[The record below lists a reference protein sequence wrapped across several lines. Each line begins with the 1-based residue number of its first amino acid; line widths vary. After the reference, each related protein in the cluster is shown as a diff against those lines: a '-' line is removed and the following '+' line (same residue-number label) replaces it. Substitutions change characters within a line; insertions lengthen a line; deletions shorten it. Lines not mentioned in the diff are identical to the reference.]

1 MDALQKKLP
10 YSLDAEQS
18 VLGSILIDP
27 ECFDDV
33 AQIVRADDFY
43 LETHGEIFALMQ
55 KYSMQSKNIDVI
67 TLINSLVANGVY
79 EDDAAARSYIKLLVD
94 IVPGSANAKDYAEI
108 VRDKSTLRRLINAT
122 EEIQRD
128 AYSEGEDVSKIVD
141 LAEQRI
147 FEIAEK
153 NIRRDFVHIR
163 DVIVDTYERLSKLQ
177 EGNDEELHGVDTGF
191 TDLDRYIGGFGKGNL
206 IIVGARPGIGK
217 TSFCLNIGTNIA
229 KKTKKAVCFFSLEM
243 SSEELVTRVISSE
256 SMVLSERLRNGKLDK
271 DDWSKIATA
280 CSVLSE
286 TDIYIDDTSNI
297 TLTAMKAKLRR
308 IAKGKLGLV
317 VIDYL
322 QLMESETKRKDG
334 SRVNEIGDISRGLK
348 LLAKELNVPVI
359 VCSQL
364 SRSSEKEKDKR
375 KPMLSDLRDS
385 GSIEQDAD
393 MVIFLS
399 RDFYGEDPEKAN
411 LVDVTLAKNRHGSS
425 GTVTMSWLG
434 QYYKFSTLEN
444 NLSEG

>member
-43 LETHGEIFALMQ
+43 LETHGEIFSLMQ
-55 KYSMQSKNIDVI
+55 SYSLQSKSIDVI
-67 TLINSLVANGVY
+67 TLINALVASKVY
-79 EDDAAARSYIKLLVD
+79 EDEAAARSYIKLLVD
-94 IVPGSANAKDYAEI
+94 VVPGSANARDYAEI
-108 VRDKSTLRRLINAT
+108 VRDKSTLRRLLNAT
-122 EEIQRD
+122 EEIQKD
-128 AYSEGEDVSKIVD
+128 VYNEGEDVSKIVD

-163 DVIVDTYERLSKLQ
+163 DVIMETYERLGKLQ

-191 TDLDRYIGGFGKGNL
+191 TELDRYVGGFGKGNL

-217 TSFCLNIGTNIA
+217 TSFCLNLGTNIA

-243 SSEELVTRVISSE
+243 SSEELVSRVISSE
-256 SMVLSERLRNGKLDK
+256 AMVLSERLRNGKLDK

-297 TLTAMKAKLRR
+297 GLTAMKAKLRR
-308 IAKGKLGLV
+308 IKNLGLV
-317 VIDYL
+317 VVDYL

-348 LLAKELNVPVI
+348 LLAKELGVPVI

-364 SRSSEKEKDKR
+364 SRSSEKEKER

-399 RDFYGEDPEKAN
+399 RDFYGNDPEKAN

-425 GTVTMSWLG
+425 GTVQMSWLG
-434 QYYKFSTLEN
+434 QYYKFSTLES
-444 NLSEG
+444 NLTEN

>member
-1 MDALQKKLP
+1 MDSLQKRLP

-27 ECFDDV
+27 ECINDI
-33 AQIVRADDFY
+33 AQIIKQDDFY
-43 LETHGEIFALMQ
+43 LEVHSEIYGLMQ
-55 KYSMQSKNIDVI
+55 ECNLKSKTIDVV
-67 TLINSLVANGVY
+67 TLINSLVSEGIY
-79 EDDAAARSYIKLLVD
+79 EDEAAARSYIKLLVD
-94 IVPGSANAKDYAEI
+94 VVPSSANARDYAEI
-108 VRDKSTLRRLINAT
+108 VRDKATLRRLILAAD
-122 EEIQRD
+122 EIQKD
-128 AYSEGEDVSKIVD
+128 AYNEGENVSKIVD

-153 NIRRDFVHIR
+153 NVRKDFAHIR
-163 DVIVDTYERLSKLQ
+163 DVIMETYDRLSKLQ
-177 EGNDEELHGVDTGF
+177 DGENEDAMGVSTGYV
-191 TDLDRYIGGFGKGNL
+191 DLDRYVGGFAKGNL

-217 TSFCLNIGTNIA
+217 TSFCLNLGTNIA

-243 SSEELVTRVISSE
+243 SNEELVSRIISSE
-256 SMVLSERLRNGKLDK
+256 ALVHSEKLRNGQLDK
-271 DDWSKIATA
+271 DDWEKIANA

-297 TLTAMKAKLRR
+297 SLTGMKAKLRR
-308 IAKGKLGLV
+308 VKNLGLV
-317 VIDYL
+317 VVDYL
-322 QLMESETKRKDG
+322 QLMESETKRRDG

-348 LLAKELNVPVI
+348 LLAKELGVPVI

-364 SRSSEKEKDKR
+364 NRSTEKEKER

-399 RDFYGEDPEKAN
+399 RDFYGNDPEKAN
-411 LVDVTLAKNRHGSS
+411 LVDVIVAKNRHGSS
-425 GTVTMSWLG
+425 GTVQMSWLG
-434 QYYKFSTLEN
+434 HYYKFSL
-444 NLSEG
+444 LSNISE

>member
-43 LETHGEIFALMQ
+43 LETHGEIFSLMQ
-55 KYSMQSKNIDVI
+55 SYSLQSKSIDVI
-67 TLINSLVANGVY
+67 TLINALVASKVY
-79 EDDAAARSYIKLLVD
+79 EDEAAARSYIKLLVD
-94 IVPGSANAKDYAEI
+94 VVPGSANARDYAEI
-108 VRDKSTLRRLINAT
+108 VRDKSTLRRLLNAT
-122 EEIQRD
+122 EEIQKD
-128 AYSEGEDVSKIVD
+128 VYNEGEDVSKIVD

-163 DVIVDTYERLSKLQ
+163 DVIMETYERLGKLQ

-191 TDLDRYIGGFGKGNL
+191 TELDRYVGGFGKGNL

-217 TSFCLNIGTNIA
+217 TSFCLNLGTNIA

-243 SSEELVTRVISSE
+243 SSEELVSRVISSE
-256 SMVLSERLRNGKLDK
+256 AMVLSERLRNGKLDK

-297 TLTAMKAKLRR
+297 GLTAMKAKLRR
-308 IAKGKLGLV
+308 IKNLGLV
-317 VIDYL
+317 VVDYL

-348 LLAKELNVPVI
+348 LLAKELGVPVI

-425 GTVTMSWLG
+425 GTVQMSWLG
-434 QYYKFSTLEN
+434 QYYKFSTLANITE
-444 NLSEG
+444 

>member
-1 MDALQKKLP
+1 MDALQKRLP

-27 ECFDDV
+27 KCFDDI
-33 AQIVRADDFY
+33 AQIIRQDDFY
-43 LETHGEIFALMQ
+43 LETHGEIFSLMQ
-55 KYSMQSKNIDVI
+55 SYSLQSKNIDVI
-67 TLINSLVANGVY
+67 TLINSLVANKIY
-79 EDDAAARSYIKLLVD
+79 EDEAAARSYIKLLVD
-94 IVPGSANAKDYAEI
+94 IVPGSSNAKDYASI
-108 VRDKSTLRRLINAT
+108 VRDKATLRRLITAT
-122 EEIQRD
+122 EEIQKD

-163 DVIVDTYERLSKLQ
+163 DVIMETYERLSKLQ
-177 EGNDEELHGVDTGF
+177 DSDSEELQGVQTGF
-191 TDLDRYIGGFGKGNL
+191 TDLDRYVGGFGKGNL

-217 TSFCLNIGTNIA
+217 TSFCLNLGTNIA

-243 SSEELVTRVISSE
+243 SSEELVSRVISSE
-256 SMVLSERLRNGKLDK
+256 SMVLAEKLKTGKLDK
-271 DDWSKIATA
+271 DDWSNIANA
-280 CSVLSE
+280 CSTLSE
-286 TDIYIDDTSNI
+286 TEIYIDDTSNI
-297 TLTAMKAKLRR
+297 GLTAMKAKLRR
-308 IAKGKLGLV
+308 VKNLGLV
-317 VIDYL
+317 VVDYL
-322 QLMESETKRKDG
+322 QLMESETKRRDG

-348 LLAKELNVPVI
+348 LLAKDLNVPVI

-364 SRSSEKEKDKR
+364 SRSSEKEKER

-399 RDFYGEDPEKAN
+399 RDFYGNDPEKAN

-444 NLSEG
+444 NLTEG

>member
-43 LETHGEIFALMQ
+43 LETHGSIFALMQ

-122 EEIQRD
+122 EEIQKD

-163 DVIVDTYERLSKLQ
+163 DVIVETYERLSKLQ
-177 EGNDEELHGVDTGF
+177 EGNDDELHGVDTGF

-229 KKTKKAVCFFSLEM
+229 KKAKKAVCFFSLEM

-297 TLTAMKAKLRR
+297 GLTAMKAKLRR
-308 IAKGKLGLV
+308 VKNLGLV
-317 VIDYL
+317 VVDYL

-348 LLAKELNVPVI
+348 LLAKELNGPVI

-444 NLSEG
+444 NLSES

>member
-27 ECFDDV
+27 ECFDDI
-33 AQIVRADDFY
+33 AQIIKADDFY

-55 KYSMQSKNIDVI
+55 KYSMQSKSIDVI
-67 TLINSLVANGVY
+67 TLINSLVSDGVY

-108 VRDKSTLRRLINAT
+108 VRDKATLRRLINAT
-122 EEIQRD
+122 EEIQKD

-163 DVIVDTYERLSKLQ
+163 DVIVETYERLSKLQ
-177 EGNDEELHGVDTGF
+177 DGNEEELHGVDTGF

-217 TSFCLNIGTNIA
+217 TSFCLNLGTNIA

-243 SSEELVTRVISSE
+243 SSEELVSRVISSE
-256 SMVLSERLRNGKLDK
+256 AMVLSERLRSGKLDK

-280 CSVLSE
+280 SSVLSE

-297 TLTAMKAKLRR
+297 GLTAMKAKLRR
-308 IAKGKLGLV
+308 IKNLGLV
-317 VIDYL
+317 VVDYL
-322 QLMESETKRKDG
+322 QLMESETKRRDG

-348 LLAKELNVPVI
+348 LLAKELNIPVI

-364 SRSSEKEKDKR
+364 SRSSEKEKER

-399 RDFYGEDPEKAN
+399 RDFYGNDPEKAN

-425 GTVTMSWLG
+425 GTVQMSWLG
-434 QYYKFSTLEN
+434 QYYKFSTLES
-444 NLSEG
+444 NLTEN

>member
-1 MDALQKKLP
+1 MDVLQKKLP
-10 YSLDAEQS
+10 YSLDAEQG
-18 VLGSILIDP
+18 VLGSILINPD
-27 ECFDDV
+27 CFDEV
-33 AQIVRADDFY
+33 AQIVKQDDFY
-43 LETHGEIFALMQ
+43 LENHAEIFALMQ
-55 KYSMQSKNIDVI
+55 KYNLQSKNIDVI
-67 TLINSLVANGVY
+67 TLINSLVANNVY
-79 EDDAAARSYIKLLVD
+79 DDEAAARSYIRLLVD
-94 IVPGSANAKDYAEI
+94 VVPGSSNAKDYAAI
-108 VRDKSTLRRLINAT
+108 VRDKATLRRLILAT
-122 EEIQRD
+122 EEIQKD
-128 AYSEGEDVSKIVD
+128 AYSEGEEVSKIVD

-177 EGNDEELHGVDTGF
+177 ETDNAELQGVDTGF
-191 TDLDRYIGGFGKGNL
+191 TELDRYVGGFGKGNL

-217 TSFCLNIGTNIA
+217 TSFCLNLGTNIA

-243 SSEELVTRVISSE
+243 SSEELVSRVISSE
-256 SMVLSERLRNGKLDK
+256 AMVLSERLRNGKLDK
-271 DDWSKIATA
+271 NDWPNIASA

-297 TLTAMKAKLRR
+297 GLTAMKAKLRR
-308 IAKGKLGLV
+308 VKNLGLV
-317 VIDYL
+317 VVDYL
-322 QLMESETKRKDG
+322 QLMESESKRRDG

-364 SRSSEKEKDKR
+364 SRSSEKEKER

-399 RDFYGEDPEKAN
+399 RDFYGHDPEKAN
-411 LVDVTLAKNRHGSS
+411 LVDVTLAKNRHGST

>member
-1 MDALQKKLP
+1 
-10 YSLDAEQS
+10 
-18 VLGSILIDP
+18 
-27 ECFDDV
+27 
-33 AQIVRADDFY
+33 
-43 LETHGEIFALMQ
+43 MQ
-55 KYSMQSKNIDVI
+55 RTMQ
-67 TLINSLVANGVY
+67 A
-79 EDDAAARSYIKLLVD
+79 
-94 IVPGSANAKDYAEI
+94 
-108 VRDKSTLRRLINAT
+108 LRRLITAT
-122 EEIQRD
+122 EEIQKD

-163 DVIVDTYERLSKLQ
+163 DVIMETYERLSKLQ
-177 EGNDEELHGVDTGF
+177 DSDSEELQGVQTGF
-191 TDLDRYIGGFGKGNL
+191 TDLDRYVGGFGKGNL

-217 TSFCLNIGTNIA
+217 TSFCLNLGTNIA

-243 SSEELVTRVISSE
+243 SSEELVARVISSE
-256 SMVLSERLRNGKLDK
+256 SMVLAEKLKTGKLDK
-271 DDWSKIATA
+271 DDWSNIANA
-280 CSVLSE
+280 CSTLSE
-286 TDIYIDDTSNI
+286 TEIYIDDTSNI
-297 TLTAMKAKLRR
+297 GLTAMKAKLRR
-308 IAKGKLGLV
+308 VKNLGLV
-317 VIDYL
+317 VVDYL
-322 QLMESETKRKDG
+322 QLMESETKRRDG

-348 LLAKELNVPVI
+348 LLAKDLNVPVI

-364 SRSSEKEKDKR
+364 SRSSEKEKER

-399 RDFYGEDPEKAN
+399 RDFYGNDPEKAN

-444 NLSEG
+444 NLTEG

>member
-1 MDALQKKLP
+1 MDALQKRLP

-27 ECFDDV
+27 ECFDEV
-33 AQIVRADDFY
+33 AQIIRQDDFY
-43 LETHGEIFALMQ
+43 LETHGEIFGLMQ
-55 KYSMQSKNIDVI
+55 SYSLQSKNIDVI
-67 TLINSLVANGVY
+67 TLINSLVANKIY
-79 EDDAAARSYIKLLVD
+79 EDEAAARSYIKLLVD
-94 IVPGSANAKDYAEI
+94 IVPGSSNAKDYASI
-108 VRDKSTLRRLINAT
+108 VRDKATLRRLITAT
-122 EEIQRD
+122 EEIQKD

-163 DVIVDTYERLSKLQ
+163 DVIMETYERLSKLQ
-177 EGNDEELHGVDTGF
+177 DSDSEELQGVQTGF
-191 TDLDRYIGGFGKGNL
+191 TDLDRYVGGFGKGNL

-217 TSFCLNIGTNIA
+217 TSFCLNLGTNIA

-243 SSEELVTRVISSE
+243 SSEELVARVISSE
-256 SMVLSERLRNGKLDK
+256 SMVLAEKLKTGKLDK
-271 DDWSKIATA
+271 DDWSNIANA
-280 CSVLSE
+280 CSTLSE
-286 TDIYIDDTSNI
+286 TEIYIDDTSNI
-297 TLTAMKAKLRR
+297 GLTAMKAKLRR
-308 IAKGKLGLV
+308 VKNLGLV
-317 VIDYL
+317 VVDYL
-322 QLMESETKRKDG
+322 QLMESETKRRDG

-348 LLAKELNVPVI
+348 LLAKDLNVPVI

-364 SRSSEKEKDKR
+364 SRSSEKEKER

-399 RDFYGEDPEKAN
+399 RDFYGNDPEKAN

-444 NLSEG
+444 NLTEG

>member
-1 MDALQKKLP
+1 MDILQKKLP

-18 VLGSILIDP
+18 VLGAILIDP
-27 ECFDDV
+27 ECFGEV
-33 AQIVRADDFY
+33 TQIIKQDDFY
-43 LETHGEIFALMQ
+43 LENHAQIFALMQ
-55 KYSMQSKNIDVI
+55 KYSLQGKHIDVI
-67 TLINSLVANGVY
+67 NLINSLVADNVY
-79 EDDAAARSYIKLLVD
+79 EDEAAARSYIKLLVD
-94 IVPGSANAKDYAEI
+94 VVPGTSNVCDYASI
-108 VRDKSTLRRLINAT
+108 VRDKSTLRRLITAA
-122 EEIQRD
+122 EEIQKD
-128 AYSEGEDVSKIVD
+128 AYTEGEDVSKIVD
-141 LAEQRI
+141 LAEKRI
-147 FEIAEK
+147 FDIAEK
-153 NIRRDFVHIR
+153 NITRDFVHIR
-163 DVIVDTYERLSKLQ
+163 DVIMGTYERLSKLQ
-177 EGNDEELHGVDTGF
+177 EEGDESTRGIDTGF
-191 TDLDRYIGGFGKGNL
+191 SDLDRYVGGFGQGNL

-217 TSFCLNIGTNIA
+217 TSFCLNLGTNIA

-243 SSEELVTRVISSE
+243 SNEELVSRVISSE
-256 SMVLSERLRNGKLDK
+256 SMVLSEKLRNGKLDK

-297 TLTAMKAKLRR
+297 GLTTMKAKLRR
-308 IAKGKLGLV
+308 IKNLGLV
-317 VIDYL
+317 VVDYL
-322 QLMESETKRKDG
+322 QLMESESKRRDG

-348 LLAKELNVPVI
+348 LLAKELKVPVI

-364 SRSSEKEKDKR
+364 SRSSEKEKER

-399 RDFYGEDPEKAN
+399 RDFYGNDPAKAN

-425 GTVTMSWLG
+425 GTVQMSWLG

-444 NLSEG
+444 NLSEN

>member
-1 MDALQKKLP
+1 MDSLQKKLP

-27 ECFDDV
+27 ECFDTV
-33 AQIVRADDFY
+33 AQIIRQDDFY
-43 LETHGEIFALMQ
+43 LERHGEIFGLMQ
-55 KYSMQSKNIDVI
+55 QYNLQSKSIDVI
-67 TLINSLVANGVY
+67 TLINSLVSQQIY
-79 EDDAAARSYIKLLVD
+79 EDEAAARSYIKLLVD
-94 IVPGSANAKDYAEI
+94 VVPGSANAKDYAEI
-108 VRDKSTLRRLINAT
+108 VRDKATLRRLILAT
-122 EEIQRD
+122 EEIQKD
-128 AYSEGEDVSKIVD
+128 AYTEGEDVAKIVD

-153 NIRRDFVHIR
+153 NIRRDFVHIK
-163 DVIVDTYERLSKLQ
+163 DVIMQTYERLSKLQ
-177 EGNDEELHGVDTGF
+177 DGIDEDAMGVSTGF
-191 TDLDRYIGGFGKGNL
+191 SDLDRYVGGFGKGNL
-206 IIVGARPGIGK
+206 VIVGARPGVGK
-217 TSFCLNIGTNIA
+217 TSFCLNLGTNIA

-243 SSEELVTRVISSE
+243 SNEELVSRVISSE
-256 SMVLSERLRNGKLDK
+256 ALVHSEKLRNGKLERS
-271 DDWSKIATA
+271 DWENIANA

-308 IAKGKLGLV
+308 VKNLGLV
-317 VIDYL
+317 VVDYL

-364 SRSSEKEKDKR
+364 SRSTEKEKER

-399 RDFYGEDPEKAN
+399 RDYYGTDPEKAN
-411 LVDVTLAKNRHGSS
+411 LVDVTVAKNRHGSS
-425 GTVTMSWLG
+425 GTVQMSWLG
-434 QYYKFSTLEN
+434 HFYKFSTLAN
-444 NLSEG
+444 NASEQY

>member
-1 MDALQKKLP
+1 MDSLQKRLP

-27 ECFDDV
+27 ECFEEV
-33 AQIVRADDFY
+33 AQIIRQDDFY
-43 LETHGEIFALMQ
+43 LEKHGEIFGLMQ
-55 KYSMQSKNIDVI
+55 KYNLQSKNIDVI
-67 TLINSLVANGVY
+67 TLINSLVSQQIY
-79 EDDAAARSYIKLLVD
+79 EDEAAARSYIKLLVD
-94 IVPGSANAKDYAEI
+94 VVPGSANAKDYAEI
-108 VRDKSTLRRLINAT
+108 VRDKATLRRLILAT
-122 EEIQRD
+122 EEIQKD
-128 AYSEGEDVSKIVD
+128 AYTEGEDVARIVD

-153 NIRRDFVHIR
+153 NIRRDFVHIK
-163 DVIVDTYERLSKLQ
+163 DVIIQTYERLSKLQ
-177 EGNDEELHGVDTGF
+177 DGIDEDAMGVSTGF
-191 TDLDRYIGGFGKGNL
+191 TDLDGYVGGFGKGNL
-206 IIVGARPGIGK
+206 VIVGARPGVGK
-217 TSFCLNIGTNIA
+217 TSFCLNLGTNIA

-243 SSEELVTRVISSE
+243 SNEELVSRVISSE
-256 SMVLSERLRNGKLDK
+256 ALVHSEKLRNGKLEK
-271 DDWSKIATA
+271 SDWENIANA
-280 CSVLSE
+280 CSTLSE

-297 TLTAMKAKLRR
+297 TLTSMKAKLRR
-308 IAKGKLGLV
+308 VKNLGLV
-317 VIDYL
+317 VVDYL

-364 SRSSEKEKDKR
+364 SRSTEKEKER

-399 RDFYGEDPEKAN
+399 RDYYGNDPEKAN
-411 LVDVTLAKNRHGSS
+411 LVDVTVAKNRHGSS
-425 GTVTMSWLG
+425 GTVQMSWLG
-434 QYYKFSTLEN
+434 QYYKFSTLSN
-444 NLSEG
+444 ISE

>member
-1 MDALQKKLP
+1 MDVLQKKLP
-10 YSLDAEQS
+10 YSLDAEQG
-18 VLGSILIDP
+18 VLGSILINPD
-27 ECFDDV
+27 CFDEV
-33 AQIVRADDFY
+33 AQIVKQDDFY
-43 LETHGEIFALMQ
+43 LENHAEIFALMQ
-55 KYSMQSKNIDVI
+55 KYNLQSKNIDVI
-67 TLINSLVANGVY
+67 TLINSLVANKVY
-79 EDDAAARSYIKLLVD
+79 DDEAAARSYIRLLVD
-94 IVPGSANAKDYAEI
+94 VVPGSSNAKDYAAI
-108 VRDKSTLRRLINAT
+108 VRDKATLRRLILAT
-122 EEIQRD
+122 EEIQKD
-128 AYSEGEDVSKIVD
+128 AYSEGEEVSKIVD

-177 EGNDEELHGVDTGF
+177 ETDNAELQGVDTGF
-191 TDLDRYIGGFGKGNL
+191 TELDRYVGGFGKGNL

-217 TSFCLNIGTNIA
+217 TSFCLNLGTNIA

-243 SSEELVTRVISSE
+243 SSEELVSRVISSE
-256 SMVLSERLRNGKLDK
+256 AMVLSERLRNGKLDK
-271 DDWSKIATA
+271 NDWPNIASA

-297 TLTAMKAKLRR
+297 GLTAMKAKLRR
-308 IAKGKLGLV
+308 VKNLGLV
-317 VIDYL
+317 VVDYL
-322 QLMESETKRKDG
+322 QLMESESKRRDG

-364 SRSSEKEKDKR
+364 SRSSEKEKER

-399 RDFYGEDPEKAN
+399 RDFYGHDPEKAN
-411 LVDVTLAKNRHGSS
+411 LVDVTLAKNRHGST

>member
-43 LETHGEIFALMQ
+43 LETHGEIFSLMQ
-55 KYSMQSKNIDVI
+55 SYSLQSKSIDVI
-67 TLINSLVANGVY
+67 TLINALVASKVY
-79 EDDAAARSYIKLLVD
+79 EDEAAARSYIKLLVD
-94 IVPGSANAKDYAEI
+94 VVPGSANARDYAEI
-108 VRDKSTLRRLINAT
+108 VRDKSTLRRLLNAT
-122 EEIQRD
+122 EEIQKD
-128 AYSEGEDVSKIVD
+128 VYNEGEDVSKIVD

-163 DVIVDTYERLSKLQ
+163 DVIMETYERLGKLQ

-191 TDLDRYIGGFGKGNL
+191 TELDRYVGGFGKGNL

-217 TSFCLNIGTNIA
+217 TSFCLNLGTNIA

-243 SSEELVTRVISSE
+243 SSEELVSRVISSE
-256 SMVLSERLRNGKLDK
+256 AMVLSEKLRNGKLDK
-271 DDWSKIATA
+271 DDWSNIATA

-297 TLTAMKAKLRR
+297 GLTAMKAKLRR
-308 IAKGKLGLV
+308 IKNLGLV
-317 VIDYL
+317 VVDYL

-348 LLAKELNVPVI
+348 LLAKELGVPVI

-425 GTVTMSWLG
+425 GTVQMSWLG
-434 QYYKFSTLEN
+434 QYYKFSTLANITE
-444 NLSEG
+444 

>member
-43 LETHGEIFALMQ
+43 LETHGSIFALMQ

-122 EEIQRD
+122 EEIQKD

-153 NIRRDFVHIR
+153 NVRRDFVHIR

-243 SSEELVTRVISSE
+243 SSEELVSRVISSE

-444 NLSEG
+444 NLSEN

>member
-1 MDALQKKLP
+1 MDALQKRLP

-27 ECFDDV
+27 ECFDDI
-33 AQIVRADDFY
+33 AQIIRQDDFY
-43 LETHGEIFALMQ
+43 LETHGEIFGLMQ
-55 KYSMQSKNIDVI
+55 SYSLQSKNIDVI
-67 TLINSLVANGVY
+67 TLINSLVANKIY
-79 EDDAAARSYIKLLVD
+79 EDEAAARSYIKLLVD
-94 IVPGSANAKDYAEI
+94 IVPGSSNAKDYASI
-108 VRDKSTLRRLINAT
+108 VRDKATLRRLITAT
-122 EEIQRD
+122 EEIQKD

-163 DVIVDTYERLSKLQ
+163 DVIMETYERLSKLQ
-177 EGNDEELHGVDTGF
+177 DSDSEELQGVQTGF
-191 TDLDRYIGGFGKGNL
+191 TDLDRYVGGFGKGNL

-217 TSFCLNIGTNIA
+217 TSFCLNLGTNIA

-243 SSEELVTRVISSE
+243 SSEELVARVISSE
-256 SMVLSERLRNGKLDK
+256 SMVLAEKLKTGKLDK
-271 DDWSKIATA
+271 DDWSNIANA
-280 CSVLSE
+280 CSTLSE
-286 TDIYIDDTSNI
+286 TEIYIDDTSNI
-297 TLTAMKAKLRR
+297 GLTAMKAKLRR
-308 IAKGKLGLV
+308 VKNLGLV
-317 VIDYL
+317 VVDYL
-322 QLMESETKRKDG
+322 QLMESETKRRDG

-348 LLAKELNVPVI
+348 LLAKDLNVPVI

-364 SRSSEKEKDKR
+364 SRSSEKEKER

-399 RDFYGEDPEKAN
+399 RDFYGNDPEKAN

-444 NLSEG
+444 NLTEG

>member
-43 LETHGEIFALMQ
+43 LETHGSIFALMQ

-122 EEIQRD
+122 EEIQKD

-243 SSEELVTRVISSE
+243 SSEELVSRVISSE

-444 NLSEG
+444 NLSEN

>member
-1 MDALQKKLP
+1 MDSLHKILP
-10 YSLDAEQS
+10 HSLDAEQS

-33 AQIVRADDFY
+33 AQVIRADDFY
-43 LETHGEIFALMQ
+43 LENHGEIFALMQ
-55 KYSMQSKNIDVI
+55 KFNLQSKDIDVV
-67 TLINSLVANGVY
+67 TLINSLVSNKIY
-79 EDDAAARSYIKLLVD
+79 EDEAAARSYIKLLVD
-94 IVPGSANAKDYAEI
+94 VVPGSANALDYAEI
-108 VRDKSTLRRLINAT
+108 VRDKATLRRLLLAT
-122 EEIQRD
+122 EEIQKD
-128 AYSEGEDVSKIVD
+128 VYSEGEDVSKIVD

-163 DVIVDTYERLSKLQ
+163 DVIMETYERLGKLQ
-177 EGNDEELHGVDTGF
+177 EGNDDELHGVDTGF
-191 TDLDRYIGGFGKGNL
+191 TELDRYVGGFGKGNL

-217 TSFCLNIGTNIA
+217 TSFCLNLGTNIA

-243 SSEELVTRVISSE
+243 SSEELVSRVISSE
-256 SMVLSERLRNGKLDK
+256 AMVLSERLRNGKLDK
-271 DDWSKIATA
+271 DDWSNIATA

-297 TLTAMKAKLRR
+297 GLTAMKAKLRR
-308 IAKGKLGLV
+308 IKNLGLV
-317 VIDYL
+317 VVDYL

-348 LLAKELNVPVI
+348 LLAKELGVPVI

-425 GTVTMSWLG
+425 GTVQMSWLG
-434 QYYKFSTLEN
+434 QYYKFSTLANITE
-444 NLSEG
+444 